1 MRSADPRPGQRIAS
15 LALLLGAELAAVA
28 TLHRLGAVDGLAG
41 PGTDPGGW
49 LGSASPEEVVAGAL
63 RVVALACAWWLLAS
77 TVLYLVARVAR
88 VPAAAR
94 TMGRATL
101 PAVRRWVDRAVAA
114 SVLASTAVTA
124 GGSAAI
130 AGSEPPPPSTTA
142 PAVVVDADRRLPP
155 DETRPVPEVR
165 GGRAVESLPGP
176 PTNAPSAPV
185 PPRCRWGRPFR
196 LRPRHPVGTSSQPV
210 RASGRSR
217 LRILPPSPA
226 ATEPRSGTTRSR
238 RTGHASSTSTAARCA
253 RGTPT
258 SSTPARCSNS
268 RRLCKRDARA
278 TGRGADPGRVRR

>member
-1 MRSADPRPGQRIAS
+1 MRSADPRPGHRIAS

-185 PPRCRWGRPFR
+185 PPSV
-196 LRPRHPVGTSSQPV
+196 PVGPALPAAPPAPGRHVVATGESLWTI
-210 RASGRSR
+210 AAAHLAGLSGRDR
-217 LRILPPSPA
+217 AALGDHEIAPYWARVVDVNRGALRSGNPDLIYPGEVLELPPP
-226 ATEPRSGTTRSR
+226 
-238 RTGHASSTSTAARCA
+238 
-253 RGTPT
+253 
-258 SSTPARCSNS
+258 
-268 RRLCKRDARA
+268 
-278 TGRGADPGRVRR
+278 V